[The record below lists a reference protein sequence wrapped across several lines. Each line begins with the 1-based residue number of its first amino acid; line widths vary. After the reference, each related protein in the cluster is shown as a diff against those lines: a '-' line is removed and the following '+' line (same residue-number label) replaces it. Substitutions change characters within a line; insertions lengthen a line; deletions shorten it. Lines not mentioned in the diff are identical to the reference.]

1 MRFHAKLLVHDGEVL
16 CPRFAGWRDIEDCM
30 NCQVLERISEDDR
43 GRRHVECRPVVQ
55 RPVQTFSKM
64 VRA

>member
-1 MRFHAKLLVHDGEVL
+1 MRFHAKLLVHDGRVL
-16 CPRFAGWRDIEDCM
+16 CPRFAGWRDIEDCV

-43 GRRHVECRPVVQ
+43 GRRHVECRPVIQ
-55 RPVQTFSKM
+55 RPVQAFSKM